1 MQNPRPLPEPLPHP
15 SPLAAPLPRSW
26 LARRWHGWLNLC
38 QRAERRISENFR
50 VPPGGG

>member
-15 SPLAAPLPRSW
+15 PPLAAPLPRSW

-38 QRAERRISENFR
+38 QRAERRISENFQ